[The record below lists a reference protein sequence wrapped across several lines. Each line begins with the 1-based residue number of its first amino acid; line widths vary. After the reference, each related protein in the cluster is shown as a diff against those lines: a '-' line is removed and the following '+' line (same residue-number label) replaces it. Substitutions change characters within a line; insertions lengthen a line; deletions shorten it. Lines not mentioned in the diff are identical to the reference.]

1 MSEEK
6 NEEEKIILP
15 KTLQAEMMKFFFE
28 VAVRQKK
35 QEQLEALLSKSN
47 DRSKE

>member
-6 NEEEKIILP
+6 KIILP
-15 KTLQAEMMKFFFE
+15 KKLQAEMMKFFFE

-35 QEQLEALLSKSN
+35 QEQMKTLLSEKN
-47 DRSKE
+47 DRREK